1 MADDLYSLLEV
12 PKGATDDEIRK
23 SYRNLARRY
32 HPDKNP
38 GNSDAEER
46 FKKINAAYDVLKDA
60 EKRRMYD
67 AGILGGNGRGPA
79 GFDPRNFRG
88 GAGGMGGMGGA
99 DFDLSDILSGLG
111 GMGDLGDI
119 FGGAAGGGRAGG
131 SQARRPQ
138 KGTDVAARVKL
149 SFEDA
154 LAGAEVKIPVEK
166 DVTCTTCSGSGAKPG
181 TKPVTCNVC
190 KGRGVTSR
198 NEGFF
203 SLATPCPTCNGTGQ
217 KIEHRCSSC
226 KGVGRQRKVVR
237 YRVKIPAG
245 VKDKARIR
253 VRGKGEP
260 GVNNGPAGD
269 LIVSVTVEPSEL
281 FERRNDDF
289 IVEVPISL
297 AEAALGEEVKVPTP
311 EGSTVTVKVPAGS
324 EDGKLLRIRGRGA
337 PKKGG
342 KDRGDLLARVRIAV
356 PQKLNAQQ
364 EAALRAYQDASKDAN
379 PRTRWFRRP
388 EAET

>member
-1 MADDLYSLLEV
+1 MADDLYKLLEV

-23 SYRNLARRY
+23 SYRNLARKY

-67 AGILGGNGRGPA
+67 AGMLGGNGRGPGG
-79 GFDPRNFRG
+79 GFDPRNFSGGMRG
-88 GAGGMGGMGGA
+88 GQNMGGA

-119 FGGAAGGGRAGG
+119 FGGAGSGSGGR
-131 SQARRPQ
+131 SQPRRPQ
-138 KGTDVAARVKL
+138 KGSDVAARVKL

-154 LAGAEVKIPVEK
+154 LDGAEVKIPVEK
-166 DVTCTTCSGSGAKPG
+166 EVTCSTCKGNGAKVG

-190 KGRGVTSR
+190 HGRGVTSR

-203 SLATPCPTCNGTGQ
+203 SLASPCPACSGTGRRIEHPCPTC
-217 KIEHRCSSC
+217 
-226 KGVGRQRKVVR
+226 KGAGRQRKLIR

-260 GVNNGPAGD
+260 GTNGGPPGD
-269 LIVSVTVEPSEL
+269 LIVSVSVAPSEL
-281 FERRNDDF
+281 FQRKGDDF

-297 AEAALGEEVKVPTP
+297 AEAALGEQVKVPTP

-342 KDRGDLLARVRIAV
+342 SARGDLLARVRIAV
-356 PQKLNAQQ
+356 PQKLNAEQ
-364 EAALRAYQDASKDAN
+364 EAALRAYQDASVDAN
-379 PRTRWFRRP
+379 PRTRWFQRSDG
-388 EAET
+388 ES